1 MRKLP
6 DYTVGEKDSD
16 SPVFSTR
23 KLGDAFPRLLITGD
37 GEIRQGDGTT
47 PPSEVKRVYGESLDD
62 GQMVIPRLIANGSV
76 SMTSGTV
83 VLTAFVADKTE
94 PITKI
99 SASTWSTAAGATP
112 TLCKM
117 GIYSLAANGDAT
129 LVASCANDTTLFN
142 SAFGWFQRS
151 LTSTWNKQEG
161 QRYAAATLVVTGA
174 ATPTMHGISNL
185 QGTDVTF
192 LPFLS
197 MSRTGQT
204 DLPASILY
212 SAMASYGGAIQY
224 AFRR

>member
-1 MRKLP
+1 LP
-6 DYTVGEKDSD
+6 DFFVGTNDSD
-16 SPVFSTR
+16 TPVLSTR
-23 KLGDAFPRLLITGD
+23 KLGDAFPRLVITGD
-37 GEIRQGDGTT
+37 GEIRQGDGTV
-47 PPSEVKRVYGESLDD
+47 PPSEVKRVFGESLDD

-83 VLTAFVADKTE
+83 VLTSFVGDKSE

-117 GIYSLAANGDAT
+117 GVYSIAANGDAT

-142 SAFGWFQRS
+142 GTFGWFQRN
-151 LTSTWNKQEG
+151 LTSTWNKVEG
-161 QRYAAATLVVTGA
+161 QRYAAATLVVSGA
-174 ATPTMHGISNL
+174 TMPTMHGISNL
-185 QGTDVTF
+185 QGTDIAF

-204 DLPASILY
+204 DLPASILF
-212 SAMASYGGAIQY
+212 SAMVSYGGAIQY

>member
-1 MRKLP
+1 MP
-6 DYTVGEKDSD
+6 EYFVGDKDSD
-16 SPVFSTR
+16 TPVFSTR
-23 KLGDAFPRLLITGD
+23 KLGDAFPRLVITGD
-37 GEIRQGDGTT
+37 GEIRQGDGTA

-94 PITKI
+94 AITKI

-129 LVASCANDTTLFN
+129 LVASTASDTSLFN
-142 SAFGWFQRS
+142 STFGWFQRS

-161 QRYAAATLVVTGA
+161 QRYAAATLVTSGA
-174 ATPTMHGISNL
+174 TMPTMHGISNL
-185 QGTDVTF
+185 QGTDIAF
-192 LPFLS
+192 LPFLA

-204 DLPASILY
+204 DLPASILF
-212 SAMASYGGAIQY
+212 SSMVSYGGAIQY
-224 AFRR
+224 ALRR